1 MTATP
6 PTAARASVRAASIAD
21 SLPPKPIDE
30 RALLFTLA
38 GIQFTYIV
46 DFMVMMPLG
55 PQFTQLFGITDAQ
68 FGLLVSAY
76 TFAAGISGLLG
87 STFVDRFERKRLLL
101 WLYVA
106 FALATL
112 ACGLAPTYALL
123 MTARIAAGLFGG
135 VMGTLVQT
143 MVGDVVPFERRG
155 RAMGIV
161 MSAFSLS
168 TIAGVP
174 ASLWLADRLGWNA
187 PFVAIAAASLV
198 IAAVGVRTLP
208 RLTGHLQE
216 AGSFSPWRPIA
227 DVLRDRNH
235 WRAFGFTALIMS
247 AGFTVIPFLTIY
259 MTSTMGLQLAE
270 VPLVYLAGG
279 LATFF
284 SARLF
289 GVLSDRWGKV
299 QTFRFV
305 AAVAM
310 VTMLGATHM
319 RDVPLWALLSV
330 TTLFFVFVSGR
341 MVPGMA
347 LVTAAAAPALR
358 GTFMSLNGSVQS
370 AAMGAASLV
379 GGLLIGRDSLGRV
392 TGYDWCGWVAV
403 ALSVLSIWAVG
414 RLKVSGA
421 AAGAGRPAAA

>member
-1 MTATP
+1 MSEAEGGARHPSPALTAP
-6 PTAARASVRAASIAD
+6 PT
-21 SLPPKPIDE
+21 PINE

-55 PQFTQLFGITDAQ
+55 PQFTRLFGITDAQ
-68 FGLLVSAY
+68 FGLLVSSY
-76 TFAAGISGLLG
+76 TFSAGISGLLG

-123 MTARIAAGLFGG
+123 MMARIAAGLFGG

-161 MSAFSLS
+161 MAAFSLS

-208 RLTGHLQE
+208 RLAGHLQE
-216 AGSFSPWRPIA
+216 AGTFSPWRPIA

-235 WRAFGFTALIMS
+235 WHAFGFTALIMS
-247 AGFTVIPFLTIY
+247 ASFTVIPFLTIY
-259 MTSTMGLQLAE
+259 MTSNMGLQPAQ

-310 VTMLGATHM
+310 VTMLVATHM
-319 RDVPLWALLSV
+319 GDVPLWALLSV

-370 AAMGAASLV
+370 AAMGVASLV

-414 RLKVSGA
+414 RLKVSSA
-421 AAGAGRPAAA
+421 APGAGRPAAA